1 MKIKV
6 KGRIISTKKGSIN
19 RLKRIINVCKKIQ
32 KTRIQTDPAKQW
44 ADFVIKMLE
53 NKLIRK
59 VGSDSYETAIKSH

>member
-1 MKIKV
+1 MKIKL
-6 KGRIISTKKGSIN
+6 KGKIISTKGDEN

-32 KTRIQTDPAKQW
+32 KTRIQTDPTKQW